1 MYGQKK
7 VDAEELNSIVQRV
20 LSNQD
25 EFKRIY
31 SMLLN
36 EKILNV
42 FKNKM
47 TKKESKVDYKKFIET
62 AYDKNV

>member
-1 MYGQKK
+1 MTCGAIASLK
-7 VDAEELNSIVQRV
+7 DEL
-20 LSNQD
+20 
-25 EFKRIY
+25 KRIY